1 MVFEARSHK
10 LASRAVFLRRVLLNV
25 LVAVSLV
32 GLSWAIGI
40 IGYHELEGLAWL
52 DAALNAAMILGGMG
66 PVDVLHT
73 EAGKVFAMCYA
84 LYSGVVFL
92 AVAALI
98 FAPLAHRLLH
108 RFHLE

>member
-1 MVFEARSHK
+1 MFEPRTHK
-10 LASRAVFLRRVLLNV
+10 LASREVFVRRVLLNA
-25 LVAVSLV
+25 LVAILLVSV
-32 GLSWAIGI
+32 SWAIGI
-40 IGYHELEGLAWL
+40 LGYHEFEGFSWL
-52 DAALNAAMILGGMG
+52 DAALNAAMILSGMG

-73 EAGKVFAMCYA
+73 EAGKLFATFYA

-92 AVAALI
+92 AVAALV

>member
-1 MVFEARSHK
+1 MFEPRTHK
-10 LASRAVFLRRVLLNV
+10 LASREVFVRRVLLNV
-25 LVAVSLV
+25 LVAVALV
-32 GLSWAIGI
+32 GISWAIGI
-40 IGYHELEGLAWL
+40 VGYHELEGLGWL

-73 EAGKVFAMCYA
+73 EAGKVFAMLYA

-92 AVAALI
+92 AVAALV
-98 FAPLAHRLLH
+98 FTPLAHRLLH